1 MREAASIGL
10 LSGPGLGLAALWLA
24 VLAVFAEPAT
34 AGEDE
39 GYQGMSVTVAK
50 ADKKCLPDLL
60 PVSGVLV
67 PKASIEVR
75 PDRDGF
81 QVSEVLV
88 EAGDSVGA
96 GQILARLVQPI
107 GAPAQTATIKSPVAG
122 VAIGVNAI
130 VGSYVSPTVSE
141 PMFRIIVHGE
151 LELKGEIASSQLS
164 RLRVGQPA
172 TLYIMGL
179 NQLTGE
185 VTAIDTSVDA
195 VTQQGS
201 VRISVKPDPLLRPGT
216 FARAD
221 IDTGQKCEV
230 TIPLSAVL
238 YGPEGAVV
246 QVVTGKQIETR
257 RVSIGLLSGG
267 LAQIREGVNSGDEVV
282 ATAGSFLREGDHVR
296 PVQQGAQPP

>member
-10 LSGPGLGLAALWLA
+10 PSLPRLGLAALCLA
-24 VLAVFAEPAT
+24 FFAGPAT
-34 AGEDE
+34 ASDDDD
-39 GYQGMSVTVAK
+39 YQGMSVRVAK
-50 ADKKCLPDLL
+50 AEKKCLSDIL

-107 GAPAQTATIKSPVAG
+107 GAPVQTATVKSPVAG

-130 VGSYVSPTVSE
+130 VGSYVSPAMPD
-141 PMFRIIVHGE
+141 PMFKIIVNGE
-151 LELKGEIASSQLS
+151 LELKGEIASSKMS

-185 VTAIDTSVDA
+185 VTSIDTSVDA

-201 VRISVKPDPLLRPGT
+201 VRISLKSDPLLRPGA

-221 IDTGQKCEV
+221 IDTGQRCEV
-230 TIPLSAVL
+230 TLPLSAVL

-246 QVVTGKQIETR
+246 QVVTEKHIETR

-282 ATAGSFLREGDHVR
+282 ATAGSFLREGDIVR
-296 PVQQGAQPP
+296 PVQQGAQP